1 MTKKINIY
9 DTTLRDGAQAE
20 DLNFSV
26 EDKIRVSRKL
36 DEFGVHY
43 IEGGWPGSNPRD
55 VEFFREM
62 RKIRLRS
69 AKLVAFGATRR
80 AKLRASEDPSLRA
93 LAASGVRVCTIF
105 GKTWDL
111 HVTRALRTTLDENV
125 QMIRD
130 SVLFLRKRMDE
141 VIYDAEHFF
150 DGYKANPEYAVR
162 TLLAAQEAGAACLVL
177 CDTNGGTLPHELGAI
192 IETVKRRIAAPF
204 GIHAHNDA
212 ECAVANSLE
221 AVRLGA
227 VQVHGTVNG
236 YGERCGN
243 ANLCA
248 IMPSLR
254 LKMGVPSIPETKLR
268 KLRELSRY
276 VDELA
281 NLPHRKW
288 QAYVGES
295 AFAHKGG
302 VHVDAVAKIPRTY
315 EHIIPEQV
323 GNRRRVL
330 VSDLAGKSN
339 IVQKAAELGITL
351 DKDSP
356 ELTDLL
362 KRIKQLEN
370 EGFEFEGAEGSL
382 ELLML
387 RARHSYE
394 SVFAMFDRID
404 YRVLI
409 EKRKVDPHPVSEAT
423 VTVEVGGH
431 VDHTAAWGNGPVNA
445 LDRALRK
452 VLPRYFPGR
461 GLEHVKLLDY
471 KVRVLTAAEG
481 TAARV
486 RVLIESGDGKAKWGT
501 VGVSENVIEASW
513 QALVDSIEYKLLR
526 SSKSER
532 RQAER
537 VQSAAAWRGRGS
549 ANT

>member
-1 MTKKINIY
+1 MKQNVLIY

-26 EDKIRVSRKL
+26 EDKIRVARKL

-55 VEFFREM
+55 VEFFQEM
-62 RKIRLRS
+62 RRIKLKR
-69 AKLVAFGATRR
+69 AKLTAFGATRR
-80 AKLRASEDPSLRA
+80 ARLKATDDPSLKS
-93 LAASGVRVCTIF
+93 LVSSGAAVATIF

-111 HVTRALRTTLDENV
+111 HVLKALKTTPDENLAMIEDSVAYLKKHLDEV
-125 QMIRD
+125 
-130 SVLFLRKRMDE
+130 V
-141 VIYDAEHFF
+141 YDAEHFF
-150 DGYKANPEYAVR
+150 DGYKANPEYAIE
-162 TLLAAQEAGAACLVL
+162 TLLAAEAAGADCLVL
-177 CDTNGGTLPHELGAI
+177 CDTNGGTLPYEVEEI
-192 IETVKRRIAAPF
+192 IRRVKEVIGTPF

-212 ECAVANSLE
+212 ELAVANSLA

-227 VQVHGTVNG
+227 VMVHGTVNG

-248 IMPSLR
+248 IIPDLK
-254 LKMGVPSIPETKLR
+254 LKMGIDCITDASLR
-268 KLRELSRY
+268 RLRDLSRY

-288 QAYVGES
+288 APFVGDS

-315 EHIIPEQV
+315 EHIIPDQV
-323 GNRRRVL
+323 GNRRRIL

-339 IVQKAAELGITL
+339 IIQKAAELGITVR
-351 DKDSP
+351 KGGP
-356 ELTDLL
+356 ELSNIL

-394 SVFAMFDRID
+394 SVFSMFDRID
-404 YRVLI
+404 YRVLT

-423 VTVEVGGH
+423 VTVEVGGQ
-431 VDHTAAWGNGPVNA
+431 VEHTAAWGNGPVNA
-445 LDRALRK
+445 LDKALRK
-452 VLPRYFPGR
+452 VLPKYFPGR
-461 GLEHVKLLDY
+461 VGRRKIEMGY
-471 KVRVLTAAEG
+471 RR
-481 TAARV
+481 RV
-486 RVLIESGDGKAKWGT
+486 RERYRGKLAGAR
-501 VGVSENVIEASW
+501 G
-513 QALVDSIEYKLLR
+513 QH
-526 SSKSER
+526 
-532 RQAER
+532 R
-537 VQSAAAWRGRGS
+537 V
-549 ANT
+549 